1 MKKLV
6 SVIVLSYR
14 NIEGVFST
22 VDSILKQDYE
32 NIELI
37 ISDDGT
43 PGFLE
48 NIQEITS
55 YIEQKKKQNI
65 TNVIINA
72 IEVNGGTV
80 KNINSAINKSNGD
93 YIKLIAAEDIFSH
106 EKTLSTMI
114 SFLEN
119 SEYDIAFAKIRG
131 VTPDGNY
138 KYDLIACESN
148 YELLK
153 KYTVKD
159 TLNRLYKRD
168 FLPAPACIFSK
179 KIFNDNG
186 LFKEETRL
194 IEDYPYWIRLCMN
207 NVKFG
212 YIDEVLIDYKLSGV
226 SSTGSYS
233 EMFMQDMLV
242 IYEKYIFPYDKR
254 FGIFQ
259 PIYNALKKGGLNYYI
274 SEAKRKNMNIGKK
287 IWLRIKYLPFHILVK
302 TQGIIN
308 DIKNKKRR

>member
-6 SVIVLSYR
+6 SVIVLSYK
-14 NIEGVFST
+14 NINGIFET
-22 VDSILKQDYE
+22 VDSVLKQDYE

-43 PGFLE
+43 PDFS
-48 NIQEITS
+48 NEIARIS
-55 YIEQKKKQNI
+55 DYINTNKRDNI

-80 KNINSAINKSNGD
+80 KNINSAINKSSGD
-93 YIKLIAAEDIFSH
+93 YIKLIAAEDMFSH

-114 SFLEN
+114 AFLQN
-119 SEYDIAFAKIRG
+119 SQFDMAFAKIRG
-131 VTPDGNY
+131 VTPEGQY
-138 KYDLIACESN
+138 KYELIACESD
-148 YELLK
+148 YEELK
-153 KYTVKD
+153 KYTIKD

-179 KIFNDNG
+179 KIFDENG
-186 LFKEETRL
+186 LFLEETRL

-207 NVKFG
+207 GVRFG

-233 EMFMQDMLV
+233 EMFMKDMLI
-242 IYEKYIFPYDKR
+242 IYDKYIFPYDKR

-259 PIYNALKKGGLNYYI
+259 SIYNALKRGGLNYYI
-274 SEAKRKNMNIGKK
+274 SEARRKNMTSGQKV
-287 IWLRIKYLPFHILVK
+287 WSRIKYLPFHILVK
-302 TQGIIN
+302 TQGFMN
-308 DIKNKKRR
+308 DVKNKKSK